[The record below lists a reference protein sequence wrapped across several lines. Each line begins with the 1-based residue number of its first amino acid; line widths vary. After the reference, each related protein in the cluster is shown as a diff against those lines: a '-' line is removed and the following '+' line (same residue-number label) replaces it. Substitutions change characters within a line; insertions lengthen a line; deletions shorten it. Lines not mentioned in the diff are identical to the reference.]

1 MDRQSK
7 TFATPLIK
15 DTESLKRAD
24 SERLAMFCVACTACN
39 NFIDTVAANIAF
51 IVLHWNTGMTIDYK
65 HYGWPLSVYAMQKLP
80 VGFSVQEQCLLLGS
94 Y

>member
-51 IVLHWNTGMTIDYK
+51 IVLH
-65 HYGWPLSVYAMQKLP
+65 
-80 VGFSVQEQCLLLGS
+80 
-94 Y
+94 